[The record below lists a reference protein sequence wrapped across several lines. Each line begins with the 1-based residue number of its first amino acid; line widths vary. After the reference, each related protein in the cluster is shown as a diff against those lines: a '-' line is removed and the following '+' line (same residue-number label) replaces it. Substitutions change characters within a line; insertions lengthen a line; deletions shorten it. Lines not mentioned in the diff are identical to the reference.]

1 MSNTKIEAWHRRHA
15 IQVAAS
21 LPDTTEDALLVLELA
36 KQLVDS
42 LTGSF
47 DPEKY
52 RDEYQ
57 DRLKGLV
64 DAKLQGREVASAPD
78 APLAPVIDMM
88 EALKKSL
95 AAREASA
102 PKKPPVR
109 AEAAP
114 AVAEK
119 RSSRRAAK

>member
-1 MSNTKIEAWHRRHA
+1 MYFADEVRD
-15 IQVAAS
+15 
-21 LPDTTEDALLVLELA
+21 LPEYGSTTDVVVKPEEVRLA
-36 KQLVDS
+36 KQLVES
-42 LTGSF
+42 LTGAF
-47 DPEKY
+47 DPKRY

-57 DRLKGLV
+57 ERLQGLI
-64 DAKLQGREVASAPD
+64 DAKLQGREIATAPE

-95 AAREASA
+95 AAREAAA

-114 AVAEK
+114 APAAAEK